1 MIDDADK
8 AVIDDAATAVIANT
22 DAAVATAHDKEC
34 DEYRRLLVLSSP
46 MLLLSPMHHLLNS
59 SPRHKQTSCVMFLQL
74 LLFRFDL
81 IMILDYY

>member
-59 SPRHKQTSCVMFLQL
+59 SPRHKQNKLRDVFTIITLSF
-74 LLFRFDL
+74 
-81 IMILDYY
+81 